1 MDGLLNRMSQ
11 VIEIRDIF
19 FVNNISRISRD
30 AFEVDKT
37 VIFGY
42 IFRAVYRVLISR

>member
-1 MDGLLNRMSQ
+1 MSQ

-19 FVNNISRISRD
+19 FVNNILHISRD
-30 AFEVDKT
+30 AFKMHWIQHFLDIY
-37 VIFGY
+37 IFGY